1 MMTRNIADAGYVL
14 IIHEV
19 EDYLKWK
26 SVFDAAQSIRRE
38 AGETDYQLLR
48 QDNNEQKIVHFSR
61 WRSLHAARS
70 FFESD
75 ELVRIRH
82 EAGVMAPEFLY
93 LEQIELGTL

>member
-1 MMTRNIADAGYVL
+1 MMTRNIADPGYVL

-19 EDYLKWK
+19 ENYLKWK
-26 SVFDAAQSIRRE
+26 AVFDAARTIRRD
-38 AGETDYQLLR
+38 AGEIDYQLLR
-48 QDNNEQKIVHFSR
+48 QDDNEQKIVHFSR

-75 ELVRIRH
+75 ELVKIRQ
-82 EAGVMAPEFLY
+82 EAGVVAPEFLY